1 MNKNVT
7 SKVLSP
13 HEIVRQ
19 SDEALLLVTFGSTY
33 PGPHRTFA
41 HIRAFFAQ
49 AFPQRD
55 IYMAFT
61 SGMCMRRWF
70 EKSGE
75 QYYPADKWLDAIGK
89 QGYKRVSVQSL
100 HIIPGLE
107 YSFIHKRYLPA
118 FKAQYPHIPI
128 TIGEPLL
135 SSAQDIEAVGQV
147 IYKVFANRLNAG
159 EALVMMGHG
168 NHTDHFPEANDKYR
182 QLNEYLQTLD
192 PKIAIA
198 TVDYDAMLYEHLE
211 EYLTRVCPP
220 PTTINYLPLMSVAGD
235 HALNDMV
242 GDYEEDAPSE
252 EQSWRT
258 RLTAIGYI
266 SDTEQN
272 CHMHG
277 LGDYDEICEIWLNH
291 LLSAEATQLDNQ

>member
-1 MNKNVT
+1 MTEPTT
-7 SKVLSP
+7 STPLSP
-13 HEIVRQ
+13 NNILRHN
-19 SDEALLLVTFGSTY
+19 DEALLLVTFGSTY

-41 HIRAFFAQ
+41 RIRAFFAK
-49 AFPQRD
+49 AFPHRD
-55 IYMAFT
+55 IYLAFT

-75 QYYPADKWLDAIGK
+75 QYYPADQWLEVIGSL
-89 QGYKRVSVQSL
+89 GYKRVSVQSL

-107 YSFIHKRYLPA
+107 YSFIHERYLPA
-118 FKAQYPHIPI
+118 FKAKYPHIPI
-128 TIGEPLL
+128 TVGEPLL
-135 SSAQDIEAVGQV
+135 SSPKDIEAVGQV
-147 IYKVFANRLNAG
+147 IYNAFASRLDSG

-168 NHTDHFPEANDKYR
+168 NHTDRFPEANDKYR

-192 PKIAIA
+192 HKIVIA
-198 TVDYDAMLYEHLE
+198 TVDYEAMLYEHLE
-211 EYLTRVCPP
+211 EYLMRICPP

-242 GDYEEDAPSE
+242 GDYEEDTPME

-258 RLTAIGYI
+258 RLTNRGYT
-266 SDTEQN
+266 SDIEQN

-277 LGDYDEICEIWLNH
+277 LGDYDAICQIWLNH
-291 LLSAEATQLDNQ
+291 LLVAETQLPNEQ